1 MSVDRHRHTYE
12 SNNWNDKDLS
22 KRQEFGAMESDD
34 TDNDRFIDKVNKT
47 NQQTSQKYARF
58 VRKSTK
64 A

>member
-34 TDNDRFIDKVNKT
+34 TDNDRFIDKN
-47 NQQTSQKYARF
+47 ARF
-58 VRKSTK
+58 KRKWDFMF
-64 A
+64 